1 MLPASAD
8 PIPADLLA
16 RDYGD
21 DFSTSLIALP
31 LGTWR
36 GPVASAYGVH
46 LVRVTSRTPGRPA
59 TLAEVRTAV
68 ERDWENDRRL
78 LGNEDYFHRMRQ
90 KYEVVMEA
98 TLPRMP
104 ETGARN

>member
-1 MLPASAD
+1 MLPASTA

-21 DFSTSLIALP
+21 DFATSVIALP

-59 TLAEVRTAV
+59 ALAEVRTAV

-78 LGNEDYFHRMRQ
+78 LANEDYYKRARR
-90 KYEVVMEA
+90 KYDVVIDA
-98 TLPRMP
+98 SLPGVP
-104 ETGARN
+104 KAGARD